1 MQTTKSILLIKPAQF
16 GYNSETAISNAFQ
29 KNIEDN
35 QENTVQVAI
44 AEFDAMVEK
53 LKNSGIDVTVIND
66 TKFPIKPDAVF
77 PNNWV
82 SFHADGTVVLYPML
96 AKNRRLERRQDI
108 LDALAE
114 NYEIKHII
122 DLSDHEQKGVFL
134 EGTGSIIFDRI
145 HKNAFACISPR
156 TDKHLF
162 EKVSKLLGYAPIS
175 FHSADENNGDIY
187 HTNVM
192 MTIGNGF
199 AVVCLESITNAIERQ
214 QLMDVL
220 ENTGHA
226 IVDINYQQM
235 NAFCGN
241 MLELKRPNQKN
252 ILAMSNSAFDALTLA
267 QRKALEEFCT
277 LFPINIPTIENIG
290 GGSVRCMIAENFLPQ
305 RS

>member
-1 MQTTKSILLIKPAQF
+1 MQTTNSILLIKPAQF
-16 GYNSETAISNAFQ
+16 GYNSETAISNVFQ
-29 KNIEDN
+29 KNIEDK

-66 TKFPIKPDAVF
+66 TNFPIKPDAVF

-122 DLSDHEQKGVFL
+122 DLSDHEQKGVIL

-175 FHSADENNGDIY
+175 FHSVDENNSDIY

-192 MTIGNGF
+192 MTIGNDF

-220 ENTGHA
+220 ENTGHT

-241 MLELKRPNQKN
+241 MLELERPNQKN
-252 ILAMSNSAFDALTLA
+252 ILTMSNSAFDALTLA